1 MYKQQEKN
9 VDNDNVDQLPQS
21 TKCEISRVKGD
32 HWTIIDPYS
41 IFIQD
46 VKKKIKASGQ
56 TTPFSIILRACSET
70 HTFDVNLWNRVI
82 ITSLFI

>member
-1 MYKQQEKN
+1 MYKQSEKS
-9 VDNDNVDQLPQS
+9 VDNDNVDQLPQL

-46 VKKKIKASGQ
+46 VKKNGSFVVLKKM
-56 TTPFSIILRACSET
+56 PFYHEFEI
-70 HTFDVNLWNRVI
+70 
-82 ITSLFI
+82 